1 MIVVDSSAL
10 IAIAQ
15 NEPEAERLM
24 HTLHNAN
31 RLIISAATLT
41 ETLIVAMGRECEPQI
56 AAIFEPL
63 AFEIE
68 AVTEARAEAAADAYR
83 LYGKG
88 RHKAALN
95 FGDTFAYAL
104 AKELECPLLFVGN
117 DFARTDITP
126 A

>member
-24 HTLHNAN
+24 HTLHDAK

-63 AFEIE
+63 AFEIGV
-68 AVTEARAEAAADAYR
+68 VTEARAEAAADAYR

-88 RHKAALN
+88 RHKAGLN
-95 FGDTFAYAL
+95 FGDSFAYAL

-117 DFARTDITP
+117 DFAATDITP